1 MTYLSLQMLNNFLPM
16 ILNLS
21 LMGMRGTGMYYY

>member
-1 MTYLSLQMLNNFLPM
+1 MNYLSLQMLNTLLPT

-21 LMGMRGTGMYYY
+21 MLGMRGMHMV

>member
-1 MTYLSLQMLNNFLPM
+1 MTYLSLQLLNSLLPT

-21 LMGMRGTGMYYY
+21 LMGMRGGGFYY

>member
-1 MTYLSLQMLNNFLPM
+1 MNYFSLQLLNNLLPM

-21 LMGMRGTGMYYY
+21 LMGMRGGGMYY